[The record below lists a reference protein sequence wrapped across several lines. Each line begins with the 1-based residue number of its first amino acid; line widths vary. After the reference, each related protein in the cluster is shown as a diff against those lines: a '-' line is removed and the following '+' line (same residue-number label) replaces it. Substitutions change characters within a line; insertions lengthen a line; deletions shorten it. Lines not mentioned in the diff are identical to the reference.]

1 MLGMGRKSRQLV
13 GLDIGSSS
21 IKAVELKSTKS
32 GYELVSFGMETLAPD
47 TVVDGAIMDAPQ
59 VANAISKIFDAQ
71 RIKTKNVATSVSG
84 HSVIVKRVPLPLMTE
99 DELYD
104 RIPSEASQH
113 IPFDI
118 ADVNLSYQLLESMD
132 SQMDVLLVAVKKDK
146 ILNHT
151 NVLAQA
157 GKTPVVV
164 DIDAFGL
171 QNCFEVNYEPDA
183 GQTVALLNIGA
194 SVMNINIVRGGGGN
208 QYTDALQK
216 ELDLSFEDAERLKRG
231 DSLPSVTDEQKQQI
245 LRSVSDILTLEIQKT
260 FDFFRAT
267 ASGENIQRIVVAGGT
282 ARVPG
287 LVDLLREEFAM
298 PVEELNPFRK
308 VSIDPGKHSDDQI
321 REMAPRLAIAA
332 GAAMPAVFI
341 GAGLVLGALVLGFF
355 YYTWQQQLN
364 KENAEIKRL
373 TAQKTELEQTKQ
385 QVEAFEKQKVVL
397 QQRVSTIEQLQR
409 DRTGGQ
415 ELLDMVANT
424 VSRTENLWL
433 TEMVR
438 KGSTLSMEGTSAS
451 VNAVANFITA
461 LKRSGYFQKVE
472 IKETKQ
478 DEKNTAV
485 QSFGFQI
492 SAEIT
497 PPNAAQARPA
507 NTPAPAAA
515 AKAPAKKG

>member
-1 MLGMGRKSRQLV
+1 MGLFGGKKSRQII

-21 IKAVELKSTKS
+21 IKAVELKSTKA
-32 GYELVSFGMETLAPD
+32 GYELVSFGMESLAPD

-59 VANAISKIFDAQ
+59 VANAISKIFDAE

-157 GKTPVVV
+157 GKTPMIV
-164 DIDAFGL
+164 DIDAFAL

-183 GQTVALLNIGA
+183 AQTVALLNIGA
-194 SVMNINIVRGGGGN
+194 SVMNINIVRGGIPLFTRDVSVGGN

-216 ELDLSFEDAERLKRG
+216 ELDLSFEDAERLKKG
-231 DSLPSVTDEQKQQI
+231 DTLPSVTDEQKQQI

-298 PVEELNPFRK
+298 PVEELNPFRR
-308 VSIDPGKHSDDQI
+308 VLINPGRHSDDQI
-321 REMAPRLAIAA
+321 REYAPRLVIA
-332 GAAMPAVFI
+332 V
-341 GAGLVLGALVLGFF
+341 GLAL
-355 YYTWQQQLN
+355 
-364 KENAEIKRL
+364 
-373 TAQKTELEQTKQ
+373 
-385 QVEAFEKQKVVL
+385 
-397 QQRVSTIEQLQR
+397 
-409 DRTGGQ
+409 
-415 ELLDMVANT
+415 
-424 VSRTENLWL
+424 
-433 TEMVR
+433 
-438 KGSTLSMEGTSAS
+438 
-451 VNAVANFITA
+451 
-461 LKRSGYFQKVE
+461 RSF
-472 IKETKQ
+472 
-478 DEKNTAV
+478 D
-485 QSFGFQI
+485 
-492 SAEIT
+492 
-497 PPNAAQARPA
+497 
-507 NTPAPAAA
+507 
-515 AKAPAKKG
+515 

>member
-1 MLGMGRKSRQLV
+1 MGLLGGKKSKQIV

-21 IKAVELKSTKS
+21 IKAVELKSTKA
-32 GYELVSFGMETLAPD
+32 GYELVSFGMESLAPD

-59 VANAISKIFDAQ
+59 VANAISKIFDAE
-71 RIKTKNVATSVSG
+71 RIKTKNVATAVSG

-157 GKTPVVV
+157 GKTPMIV
-164 DIDAFGL
+164 DIDAFAL

-183 GQTVALLNIGA
+183 SQTVALLNIGA
-194 SVMNINIVRGGGGN
+194 SVMNINIVRGGIPLFTRDVSVGGN

-216 ELDLSFEDAERLKRG
+216 ELDLSFEDAERLKKG
-231 DSLPSVTDEQKQQI
+231 ETLPSVTDEQKQQI

-298 PVEELNPFRK
+298 PVEELNPFRR
-308 VSIDPGKHSDDQI
+308 VLINPGRHSDDQI
-321 REMAPRLAIAA
+321 RDIAPRLVIA
-332 GAAMPAVFI
+332 V
-341 GAGLVLGALVLGFF
+341 GLAL
-355 YYTWQQQLN
+355 
-364 KENAEIKRL
+364 
-373 TAQKTELEQTKQ
+373 
-385 QVEAFEKQKVVL
+385 
-397 QQRVSTIEQLQR
+397 
-409 DRTGGQ
+409 
-415 ELLDMVANT
+415 
-424 VSRTENLWL
+424 
-433 TEMVR
+433 
-438 KGSTLSMEGTSAS
+438 
-451 VNAVANFITA
+451 
-461 LKRSGYFQKVE
+461 RSF
-472 IKETKQ
+472 
-478 DEKNTAV
+478 D
-485 QSFGFQI
+485 
-492 SAEIT
+492 
-497 PPNAAQARPA
+497 
-507 NTPAPAAA
+507 
-515 AKAPAKKG
+515 